1 MRSMTK
7 SIGAN
12 GLKMTLALALAA
24 LALSFG
30 LAGCSGGSANSDSS
44 SGGAGDSSAEQNAD
58 ADQNAATVVY
68 EAIFLDNDEI
78 SNLFTEVRGETAPFD
93 KVTKDFHVTTAFMPE
108 TAHSQ
113 WYGAKVTVH
122 ITAYA
127 VQDVKADDGST
138 TSNEGFKA
146 EVTSDN
152 KELNEYLE
160 SLGKNY
166 HITGA
171 YKDGAKYTEYVDFS
185 QGDPMDVT
193 VTGTFGGSMSDGV
206 IDLGGK

>member
-1 MRSMTK
+1 MRQA
-7 SIGAN
+7 IN
-12 GLKMTLALALAA
+12 GILAKATAAMIAAFLLAA
-24 LALSFG
+24 GLS
-30 LAGCSGGSANSDSS
+30 GCSGSSSGESAASDSS
-44 SGGAGDSSAEQNAD
+44 TTEAAQSAEIEQ
-58 ADQNAATVVY
+58 AATTVY

-78 SNLFTEVRGETAPFD
+78 SNLFTEVRGEAAPFD

-108 TAHSQ
+108 TAHPQ

-185 QGDPMDVT
+185 QGEPMDVT

>member
-30 LAGCSGGSANSDSS
+30 LAGCSSGSANSDSS
-44 SGGAGDSSAEQNAD
+44 SDGNGGSSSEQSEQAE
-58 ADQNAATVVY
+58 AATVVY

-78 SNLFTEVRGETAPFD
+78 SNLFTETRGETAPFD

>member
-44 SGGAGDSSAEQNAD
+44 SGGAGGSSAEQSEQAE
-58 ADQNAATVVY
+58 AATVVY

-185 QGDPMDVT
+185 QGEPMDVT